1 MYQDVPAKTRKGF
14 TIIESVV
21 ALAAV
26 AVLALTSM
34 AFLFSILSQRDQ
46 AVAEAIVTEQPE
58 IVFPILGRVI
68 KAAKEIAVEDDGRRL
83 ETTREGECFTFVW
96 DQAQE
101 VIFFGRQGGSTC
113 APPEQ
118 ATARLTPNTVKVT
131 SLQFQLLEPGE
142 SGKSVRLD
150 MDVAAYRPLWQ
161 TSQHFSQAF
170 INVMN

>member
-1 MYQDVPAKTRKGF
+1 MYQRVLTKTRKGF

-21 ALAAV
+21 ALAGV
-26 AVLALTSM
+26 AVLALISM

-83 ETTREGECFTFVW
+83 KTTQEEECFTFVW
-96 DQAQE
+96 DQAQQI
-101 VIFFGRQGGSTC
+101 IFFGRQGGPTC
-113 APPEQ
+113 VPPEQ
-118 ATARLTPNTVKVT
+118 ATVRLTPNTAKVT

-150 MDVAAYRPLWQ
+150 MDVAVYRPFWQ
-161 TSQHFSQAF
+161 TNQHFSQVF
-170 INVMN
+170 VNVTD